1 VYHQQGE
8 LFMASSSSSSARPW
22 PLISL
27 MGGVLA
33 LIGYFLPWFLS
44 SENAPNAG
52 NVSGLGLVLN
62 MFDVFQQGSG
72 SPILFF
78 VLAILLLV
86 GLAALAQISLAIVA
100 LSGRL
105 TRRAVSAQIGIAIA
119 GLALLALAVA
129 FFSVV
134 VSALANL
141 DTGNASG
148 GLLIPGF
155 GAWLIVVGFLDGLV
169 SGILLRRSL

>member
-1 VYHQQGE
+1 
-8 LFMASSSSSSARPW
+8 MASSSSSSSSSAARPW

-27 MGGVLA
+27 MGGALA
-33 LIGYFLPWFLS
+33 LIGFFLPWFLS

-62 MFDVFQQGSG
+62 LFDLFQQGSG
-72 SPILFF
+72 SPVLFF

-86 GLAALAQISLAIVA
+86 GLAAPGQMALGMVA
-100 LSGRL
+100 LTGRL
-105 TRRAVSAQIGIAIA
+105 TRAGASRQMGLAIA
-119 GLALLALAVA
+119 ALVLLAVVVG

-141 DTGNASG
+141 DTGSANG
-148 GLLIPGF
+148 GLLIPGV
-155 GAWLIVVGFLDGLV
+155 GVWLMAVGFVDGLV

>member
-1 VYHQQGE
+1 
-8 LFMASSSSSSARPW
+8 MSSSSSPSSARPW

-33 LIGYFLPWFLS
+33 LIGFFLPWFLS
-44 SENAPNAG
+44 SESAPNAG

-62 MFDVFQQGSG
+62 LFDVFQQGSG

-86 GLAALAQISLAIVA
+86 GLAALAQIA
-100 LSGRL
+100 LGIAALTGRL
-105 TRRAVSAQIGIAIA
+105 TRVGVSRQIGSSIA
-119 GLALLALAVA
+119 ALVLLVLAVG
-129 FFSVV
+129 FFMVV
-134 VSALANL
+134 VSALSNL
-141 DTGNASG
+141 DTGSANGA
-148 GLLIPGF
+148 LLIPGI
-155 GAWLIVVGFLDGLV
+155 GALLMAVGFLDGLV